1 MEGRMAGRLGGEWN
15 STWIH
20 LIELPEE
27 VERRGRYIVPG
38 AYWLNSM
45 KMTEFL
51 QLKKNVN
58 LHIQTVHKSL
68 SENSKYKFS
77 HAIGPL

>member
-1 MEGRMAGRLGGEWN
+1 MEGRTAGRLGGESS
-15 STWIH
+15 STYIH

-27 VERRGRYIVPG
+27 VERIGRCIIPG

-45 KMTEFL
+45 K
-51 QLKKNVN
+51 QLKENVN

-68 SENSKYKFS
+68 SENSKCKFS
-77 HAIGPL
+77 HT